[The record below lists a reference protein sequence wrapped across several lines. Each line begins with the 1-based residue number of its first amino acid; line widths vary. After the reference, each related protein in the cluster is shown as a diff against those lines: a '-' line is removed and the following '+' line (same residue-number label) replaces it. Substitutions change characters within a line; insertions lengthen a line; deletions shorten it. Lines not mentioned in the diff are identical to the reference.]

1 MCRRYRDVDSL
12 QTLDYE
18 HVPFQCRKCHAHG
31 HLFRECPLNKQTEP
45 PKPQLEKDEEC
56 FEKVQAKHKSHKKI
70 PTQPNPKGPVTSN
83 SFDSLENLSEQ
94 EVPDPIPLVETQP
107 SSHLVK
113 KRTFLPLL
121 SPFPLILTPRYRT
134 KMIQWSPMKS

>member
-1 MCRRYRDVDSL
+1 MPTSMCRRYRDVDSL

-18 HVPFQCRKCHAHG
+18 HIPFQCRKCHVHG

-56 FEKVQAKHKSHKKI
+56 FEKFQAKHKSHKKI
-70 PTQPNPKGPVTSN
+70 PTQPNPKGPCTSN
-83 SFDSLENLSEQ
+83 SFDSLENLSEK

-107 SSHLVK
+107 SSQPGQEKNLLA
-113 KRTFLPLL
+113 TFV
-121 SPFPLILTPRYRT
+121 PFSLNSDP
-134 KMIQWSPMKS
+134 